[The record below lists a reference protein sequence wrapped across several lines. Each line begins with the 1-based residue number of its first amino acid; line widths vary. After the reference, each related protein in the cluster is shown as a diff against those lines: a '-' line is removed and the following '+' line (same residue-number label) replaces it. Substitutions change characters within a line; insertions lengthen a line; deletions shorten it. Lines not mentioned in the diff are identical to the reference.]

1 PSTLSTF
8 STSQCYDPPV
18 SWDPFRDLRAWQER
32 LERLTAHHTASWA
45 PPVDVYETAD
55 RYVVTAELPGLARD
69 QIELAIED
77 SRLIIRGERA
87 DGPTGRDEARHYHQV
102 ERGHGAFARTFEFAE
117 KIESD
122 GVSADLKDGV
132 LTIVLPKQPAPPAR
146 RIEVQ

>member
-1 PSTLSTF
+1 
-8 STSQCYDPPV
+8 V

>member
-1 PSTLSTF
+1 
-8 STSQCYDPPV
+8 
-18 SWDPFRDLRAWQER
+18 
-32 LERLTAHHTASWA
+32 
-45 PPVDVYETAD
+45 
-55 RYVVTAELPGLARD
+55 
-69 QIELAIED
+69 
-77 SRLIIRGERA
+77 RGERA

-146 RIEVQ
+146 RTASYASERAAIRLTRAPRVFGAFSCSASCDVSAEI